1 MFEGAITAMV
11 TPFRKGKVDAD
22 QLRKN
27 VEFQI
32 KQGINALVPT
42 GTTGESPTLSHD
54 EHKQVIEVVVE
65 AVNGRVPV
73 IAGTGSNSTDEAIA
87 LTQHAAKVGVSGS
100 LQVSPYYNKPTQ
112 AGLYAHFMAIADA
125 VELPMVLYNIPG
137 RCGVTIEASTI
148 ARLAEHDNIVAVKE
162 ATGSLDMASEI
173 ASLCEITILSGDDS
187 LTLPLASVGGR
198 GVISVLSNI
207 IPAEIRKLTDACLA
221 GDMQA
226 ARDMHLKH
234 FPLFKGMF
242 TETNPIP
249 VKTAMAMLEMDNGEM
264 RLPLTAMSEPNR
276 VRLEALLQE
285 HELLD

>member
-11 TPFRKGKVDAD
+11 TPFRNGKVDAD

-42 GTTGESPTLSHD
+42 GTTGESPTLSHE

-65 AVNGRVPV
+65 AVDGRVPV
-73 IAGTGSNSTDEAIA
+73 IAGTGSNSTSEAIA
-87 LTQHAAKVGVSGS
+87 LTKHAASVGVNGS

-125 VELPMVLYNIPG
+125 VDIPLVLYNIPG
-137 RCGVTIEASTI
+137 RCGVTITPQTV

-207 IPAEIRKLTDACLA
+207 IPATIRELTDACLS
-221 GDMQA
+221 GDLET
-226 ARDMHLKH
+226 ARTLHLKN

-264 RLPLTAMSEPNR
+264 RLPLTPMSEPNR
-276 VRLEALLQE
+276 VRLEALLKE
-285 HELLD
+285 YELLD